1 MQKKFDIR
9 NPILGN
15 LFTQVNA
22 NQVSGKRVKEL
33 LGNIKNDEIQRR
45 LDELR
50 SILLLL
56 IIIIMTTV
64 ITLTSILMMV
74 TMMITMMI
82 WMLMTCWVNLTTSEG
97 SQY

>member
-1 MQKKFDIR
+1 MQKKFDIQ
-9 NPILGN
+9 NPILQN
-15 LFTQVNA
+15 LLTQVNA
-22 NQVSGKRVKEL
+22 NQVNNKRVKEL

-56 IIIIMTTV
+56 LLLLIIIIIIMTTV

-74 TMMITMMI
+74 TMMITMI
-82 WMLMTCWVNLTTSEG
+82 I
-97 SQY
+97 

>member
-1 MQKKFDIR
+1 MQKKFDIQ
-9 NPILGN
+9 NPILRN
-15 LFTQVNA
+15 LLTQVNA
-22 NQVSGKRVKEL
+22 NQVNNKRVKEL

-56 IIIIMTTV
+56 LLLLLIIIIIIIMTTV

-74 TMMITMMI
+74 TMMITMI
-82 WMLMTCWVNLTTSEG
+82 I
-97 SQY
+97 

>member
-1 MQKKFDIR
+1 MQKKFDIQ
-9 NPILGN
+9 NPILQN
-15 LFTQVNA
+15 LLTQVNA
-22 NQVSGKRVKEL
+22 NQVNNKRVKEL

-56 IIIIMTTV
+56 LLLLLLLIIIIIIIIIMTV

-74 TMMITMMI
+74 TMMITMI
-82 WMLMTCWVNLTTSEG
+82 I
-97 SQY
+97 

>member
-1 MQKKFDIR
+1 MQKKFDIQ
-9 NPILGN
+9 NPILQN
-15 LFTQVNA
+15 LLTQVNA
-22 NQVSGKRVKEL
+22 NQVNNKRVKEL

-56 IIIIMTTV
+56 LLLLLLIIIIIIMTTV

-74 TMMITMMI
+74 TMMITMI
-82 WMLMTCWVNLTTSEG
+82 I
-97 SQY
+97 